1 MMKSSCHPDEGGICS
16 SAVLGVSRSLVPR
29 DDSEP
34 RHNSITVTTNHCMHN
49 RLNAYRIMWV
59 LVFYDL
65 PTETKQ
71 ERKIASDFRKK
82 ILADGFAMFQFSL
95 YLRHSASMEN
105 AQVHVARVKKI
116 LPEKG
121 KIGIMTITDKQFGMM
136 EIFHGQ
142 KITEPGDIPQQLA
155 LF

>member
-1 MMKSSCHPDEGGICS
+1 MKKERLNELQGCQPLKGWQPFLKF
-16 SAVLGVSRSLVPR
+16 AK
-29 DDSEP
+29 
-34 RHNSITVTTNHCMHN
+34 HN

-65 PTETKQ
+65 PTETKK
-71 ERKIASDFRKK
+71 ERKTASDFRKK
-82 ILADGFAMFQFSL
+82 IMADGFAMFQFSL
-95 YLRHSASMEN
+95 YLRHTASMEN

-136 EIFHGQ
+136 EIFHGH
-142 KITEPGDIPQQLA
+142 KIAEQGDIPQQLE